1 MATGATRYVREQFLD
16 ALFRGGSWPAL
27 PGNLYL
33 SLHTADPGDAGAN
46 EVGASDYARLALPRT
61 TADWTRS
68 DDGLGM
74 TWVEN
79 ASDITFPS
87 PVADWGTVTHVAL
100 WDAATGGTCLW
111 TGALAAPVT
120 LNAGSAGLQIPAG
133 QLRLPVRGAG

>member
-1 MATGATRYVREQFLD
+1 MATGATRYVREAFLE
-16 ALFRGGSWPAL
+16 ALFRGASWLSL
-27 PGNLYL
+27 PGSLYL
-33 SLHTADPGDAGAN
+33 SLHTGDPGDSGAN
-46 EVGASDYARLALPRT
+46 EVAASDYARLALPRT
-61 TADWTRS
+61 TADWTLS

-87 PVADWGTVTHVAL
+87 PTQDWGTVSHIAI

-120 LNAGSAGLQIPAG
+120 LDAGSPGLQIPAG
-133 QLRLPVRGAG
+133 QLRFPVRGAG